1 MIVRAAAGVDGAA
14 DVFLLVVE
22 VEDGEMYSVSEE
34 LVSGSCIF
42 EVGFERWKRVL
53 PRGVL
58 LSFEKRGGFLVYL
71 CGMRVG

>member
-1 MIVRAAAGVDGAA
+1 M
-14 DVFLLVVE
+14 FLLVVE

-58 LSFEKRGGFLVYL
+58 YTLRNAEVFEYAFVGCVLVKTMRGDRGG
-71 CGMRVG
+71 

>member
-1 MIVRAAAGVDGAA
+1 
-14 DVFLLVVE
+14 
-22 VEDGEMYSVSEE
+22 MYSVSEE
-34 LVSGSCIF
+34 LVSGSCIL